1 MRLAC
6 LFSGGKDSTYS
17 MLRAKEMGHETA
29 CLITLHPAADDSLVF
44 HYPNSQITEHLAESM
59 QIPLIDSNIQ
69 GRSKEHESQALEN
82 AVIQAKALYS
92 IDGVLNG
99 GISSRF
105 QKQVFDKV
113 CLNNKLTP
121 VAPVW
126 GADPVAYML
135 ELLDR
140 GFQIMIVAVA
150 AMGLGKEWL
159 GTILD
164 RHSLETL
171 CQLSKKYG
179 FNVNF
184 EGGEAETLVIDC
196 PLYQKRLQVKQGD
209 IHWDGQ
215 RGMFEIRDAALVEK

>member
-17 MLRAKEMGHETA
+17 VLKAKEMGHETV
-29 CLITLHPAADDSLVF
+29 CLITMHPPADDSLVF
-44 HYPNSQITEHLAESM
+44 HYPNSRITRHLAESM
-59 QIPLIDSNIQ
+59 QIPLVESEIQ
-69 GRSKEHESQALEN
+69 GRSLDDESRALEN
-82 AVIQAKALYS
+82 AIAQAKALYS
-92 IDGVLNG
+92 IEGVLNG

-113 CLNNKLTP
+113 CSANKLAP

-126 GADPVAYML
+126 GSEPLAYMH
-135 ELLDR
+135 EILDR
-140 GFQIMIVAVA
+140 GFQMMIVAVS

-159 GTILD
+159 GAILD
-164 RHSLETL
+164 RDSLAAL
-171 CQLSKKYG
+171 YALSRKNG

-196 PLYQKRLQVKQGD
+196 PLYTKRLQVKQAD

-215 RGMFEIRDAALVEK
+215 RGIFEIRDAALVEK